1 MDNLYG
7 EEIKIKLDKIIKL
20 LAKVANAFENS
31 NKSKAG
37 IASQSIENASQIEG
51 KPSIYKRPA
60 FIGKGKEK
68 EK

>member
-20 LAKVANAFENS
+20 LAKVANAIENS
-31 NKSKAG
+31 NEGKAG

-51 KPSIYKRPA
+51 KPSIYNRPA
-60 FIGKGKEK
+60 RIGKGKEK

>member
-1 MDNLYG
+1 MDNIYG

-31 NKSKAG
+31 NKGKAG

>member
-1 MDNLYG
+1 MDNIYG
-7 EEIKIKLDKIIKL
+7 EDINMKLDKIIKL

-31 NKSKAG
+31 NKGKAE
-37 IASQSIENASQIEG
+37 IASQSIEIARQGKE

-60 FIGKGKEK
+60 FVGKGKEK

>member
-7 EEIKIKLDKIIKL
+7 EEIKIKLDKIIML
-20 LAKVANAFENS
+20 LEKVANAIENS
-31 NKSKAG
+31 NKGKAG
-37 IASQSIENASQIEG
+37 IASKSIEIASQSEG
-51 KPSIYKRPA
+51 KPSVYKRPA

>member
-1 MDNLYG
+1 MDNIYG
-7 EEIKIKLDKIIKL
+7 EDINKKLDKIIML
-20 LAKVANAFENS
+20 LAKVANALENS
-31 NKSKAG
+31 NEGKAG
-37 IASQSIENASQIEG
+37 IASQSIEIASQIEG

>member
-20 LAKVANAFENS
+20 LARVANALENS
-31 NKSKAG
+31 DKGKAG
-37 IASQSIENASQIEG
+37 IAPQSIENASQSGE

-60 FIGKGKEK
+60 FIRKGKEK

>member
-7 EEIKIKLDKIIKL
+7 EEIKIKLDKIIML
-20 LAKVANAFENS
+20 LERVADALENS
-31 NKSKAG
+31 NKGKAG
-37 IASQSIENASQIEG
+37 IASQSIENARQGKE

>member
-1 MDNLYG
+1 MDNIYG
-7 EEIKIKLDKIIKL
+7 EDINKKLDKIIML
-20 LAKVANAFENS
+20 LARVADAFENS

-37 IASQSIENASQIEG
+37 IASQSIENASQSEG

-60 FIGKGKEK
+60 RIEKGKEK

>member
-1 MDNLYG
+1 MDNIYG

-20 LAKVANAFENS
+20 LARVANAFENS
-31 NKSKAG
+31 NEGKAG
-37 IASQSIENASQIEG
+37 IAPQSIEIGSQIEG

-60 FIGKGKEK
+60 FMGKGKEK

>member
-20 LAKVANAFENS
+20 LERVANALENS

-37 IASQSIENASQIEG
+37 IASQSIEIASQIEG
-51 KPSIYKRPA
+51 KPSIYNRPA
-60 FIGKGKEK
+60 RIGKGKEK

>member
-20 LAKVANAFENS
+20 LEKGATAFENS
-31 NKSKAG
+31 NKGKAG
-37 IASQSIENASQIEG
+37 IASQSIENARQG
-51 KPSIYKRPA
+51 KENPSIYKHPA
-60 FIGKGKEK
+60 RIEKGKEK

>member
-1 MDNLYG
+1 MDNIYG
-7 EEIKIKLDKIIKL
+7 EEIKIKLNKIIKL
-20 LAKVANAFENS
+20 LEKVAYALENS
-31 NKSKAG
+31 NKGKAG
-37 IASQSIENASQIEG
+37 IASQSIEIASQSEG

>member
-1 MDNLYG
+1 MDNVYG
-7 EEIKIKLDKIIKL
+7 EDIKKKLDKIIML
-20 LAKVANAFENS
+20 LERVANAFENS
-31 NKSKAG
+31 NKGKAG

>member
-7 EEIKIKLDKIIKL
+7 EEIKIKLDKIIML
-20 LAKVANAFENS
+20 LKRVANALENS
-31 NKSKAG
+31 NEGKAG
-37 IASQSIENASQIEG
+37 IASQSTENARQG
-51 KPSIYKRPA
+51 KENPSIYKRPA

>member
-20 LAKVANAFENS
+20 LARVANALENS

-37 IASQSIENASQIEG
+37 IAAQSIEIASQSGE

-60 FIGKGKEK
+60 FIIKGKEK

>member
-20 LAKVANAFENS
+20 LAKVANAIENS
-31 NKSKAG
+31 NEGKAG
-37 IASQSIENASQIEG
+37 IASQSIEIASQIEG
-51 KPSIYKRPA
+51 KPSAYKRPA
-60 FIGKGKEK
+60 FIRKGKEK